1 MDTLTLL
8 QHYWWLI
15 ISLLGA
21 LLVFLLF
28 VQGGQGLLY
37 DIGKTEEERNML
49 VNSLGRKWE
58 FTFTT
63 LVTFGGA
70 FFASFPLFYSTS
82 FGGAFYVWMAILLV
96 FVIQAVAYE
105 YRRKPG
111 NVFGEK
117 TFNVFLMINGIAGPL
132 LLGTA
137 VGTLFTGANFTV
149 DRLNLANQGGAAV
162 ISQWATPWHGL
173 EAVAEWRN
181 VLLGLSVTLLAMT
194 LACQYFMNNIDDEAI
209 FRRAA
214 RRMRTFAVLFVAC
227 FVAWLLAL
235 VLADGWAVDAAGT
248 VFIEPYKYLHNL
260 VEMPYVAAALLIGVL
275 RKVFIMYGLSMT
287 SPIDGSIIDTIV
299 PLLVLL
305 LSVLLGMDRF
315 TELKVAGLLLG
326 MAGAVAV
333 VLTGAS
339 SSHQHSHVWGNVM
352 IMLCACATAL
362 YMVWFKAL
370 VARYR
375 ITTVLRWVYCV
386 AAVVALPF
394 GLKEIIHTDYAAIAG
409 HALFPTLFVLTVPTY
424 LPNLMLNYALK
435 SVPATV
441 SSIYTYLQPVLAIA
455 ISVGMGLDKLH
466 ADTVVFALVIFV
478 GVGLVLRSYSVPP
491 RHPDP
496 PAAPPH

>member
-1 MDTLTLL
+1 MSRFKP
-8 QHYWWLI
+8 HI
-15 ISLLGA
+15 A
-21 LLVFLLF
+21 LLICNIVWAMDYPFYNIVLPHY
-28 VQGGQGLLY
+28 VHPMAMVAGS
-37 DIGKTEEERNML
+37 L
-49 VNSLGRKWE
+49 V
-58 FTFTT
+58 
-63 LVTFGGA
+63 VTA
-70 FFASFPLFYSTS
+70 LFPL
-82 FGGAFYVWMAILLV
+82 V
-96 FVIQAVAYE
+96 
-105 YRRKPG
+105 
-111 NVFGEK
+111 
-117 TFNVFLMINGIAGPL
+117 PL
-132 LLGTA
+132 LWQKA
-137 VGTLFTGANFTV
+137 E
-149 DRLNLANQGGAAV
+149 R
-162 ISQWATPWHGL
+162 
-173 EAVAEWRN
+173 VA
-181 VLLGLSVTLLAMT
+181 
-194 LACQYFMNNIDDEAI
+194 
-209 FRRAA
+209 RADI
-214 RRMRTFAVLFVAC
+214 RKLI
-227 FVAWLLAL
+227 
-235 VLADGWAVDAAGT
+235 G
-248 VFIEPYKYLHNL
+248 
-260 VEMPYVAAALLIGVL
+260 AALLIGVL

-496 PAAPPH
+496 PTAAPHQGTDGHGVAGNPDGDRSEVRRKVTGNLGSVQRDACPCSEMSGRKRELLGTEVLPVKMQKGEPLALLFYGAGLDPVAGIVAHPVAVLRARIILRR